1 MSRAPDPTFALPS
14 FPVLDPRAVHVWF
27 CELPRYAGRQA
38 SFAAQLSDDE
48 RARATRFAFNRDR
61 RCFILSHG
69 LLRLV
74 LSRYL
79 RSEPGEIR
87 FAVGPHGKP
96 AILGSSGESEGIRF
110 SLSHSGDY
118 ALVAV
123 ARGRE
128 IGVDVEA
135 RKAEVECLKL
145 AERFFA
151 PAESQAIAKLHGV
164 AQQRLFYELWTAK
177 EAYLKGRGVGLSL
190 GLDRF
195 EILFDASPPGARVR
209 LTESGAFEQGW
220 HIQTL
225 SLPEQL
231 AGAVAVEGDDWTVL
245 RYEPAA
251 YGLS

>member
-1 MSRAPDPTFALPS
+1 MSRVPDPTVALPS
-14 FPVLDPRAVHVWF
+14 FPVLDVGAVHVWF
-27 CELPRYAGRQA
+27 CELLRYAGRQA
-38 SFAAQLSDDE
+38 SLAAQLSDDE
-48 RARATRFAFNRDR
+48 RARASRFAFDRDR
-61 RCFILSHG
+61 RRFILSHG
-69 LLRLV
+69 LLRMV

-87 FAVGPHGKP
+87 FTAGPYGKP
-96 AILGSSGESEGIRF
+96 ALLGSPDVSEGIRF

-135 RKAEVECLKL
+135 RKAELECLKL

-164 AQQRLFYELWTAK
+164 AQQRLFYAFWTAK

-195 EILFDASPPGARVR
+195 EILFDASSPGARVR
-209 LTESGAFEQGW
+209 LTDSGAFEQGW
-220 HIQTL
+220 HIHTL

-245 RYEPAA
+245 RCEPAA